1 MVGRAAAS
9 EQRAGRPFRRPAVR
23 AGVGA
28 LLSLGML
35 SALLV
40 EPAGAQTQPPVPPP
54 TLPPVTAPVATAPVG
69 ADENL
74 RAQTV
79 AEVNQAKAALT
90 AAQRVEGQARQK
102 AANLDKQTADLEAQR
117 AALAGEERA
126 AADKLETTRGRLRT
140 AAVSEYISGGSTT
153 IANQLLR
160 SESVE
165 DFARNRVYG
174 SAVLSTQER
183 LLSTYRDVLT
193 KVTATTSGL
202 GRQVDRVKADRS
214 LVGLELEALIA
225 QRILRE
231 QELAQKQVLN
241 QLVTAAA
248 PVLPSDI
255 PALVLDGY
263 VRAAAAANRRTP
275 GCRIH
280 WTALA
285 AIGRTESGHAR
296 AGGAAL
302 TLTGDTVPRIL
313 GPRLDGNGFAY
324 VGDTD
329 GGAYDGDVEL
339 DRAVGPMQFI
349 PGTWRGL
356 GEDGNGDGNRD
367 PNNIYDAT
375 TAAGMYLCRSRQGLD
390 VDENLFNAALSYNRS
405 TTYAALI
412 VTRAR
417 EYINLN
423 MPGLP
428 PGPPP
433 PAVPFNPTAAP

>member
-1 MVGRAAAS
+1 VVGWSAG
-9 EQRAGRPFRRPAVR
+9 EKQRRRPRLPLSRLLSR
-23 AGVGA
+23 ATA
-28 LLSLGML
+28 LLSAGILN
-35 SALLV
+35 ALLTD
-40 EPAGAQTQPPVPPP
+40 PAGAQNQPPVPP
-54 TLPPVTAPVATAPVG
+54 TLPPVTAPAPTAPVG

-74 RAQTV
+74 RAQTL
-79 AEVNQAKAALT
+79 AEVATAKAALT
-90 AAQRVEGQARQK
+90 AALRAEGQTRQK
-102 AANLDKQTADLEAQR
+102 AATLDRALGDLEGQR
-117 AALAGEERA
+117 SALAGEERA

-140 AAVSEYISGGSTT
+140 AAISEYISGGATT

-160 SESVE
+160 SGSLE
-165 DFARNRVYG
+165 DFSRNRVYG

-183 LLSTYRDVLT
+183 LLSTYREALT
-193 KVTATTSGL
+193 KVTTATSGL

-214 LVGLELEALIA
+214 LVAQELEALTA
-225 QRILRE
+225 QRVLRE

-285 AIGRTESGHAR
+285 AVGRVESGHAR

-324 VGDTD
+324 VADTD
-329 GGAYDGDVEL
+329 GGVYDGDTEL

-390 VDENLFNAALSYNRS
+390 VEENLYNAALNYNHS
-405 TTYAALI
+405 SAYAALI
-412 VTRAR
+412 LTRAR
-417 EYINLN
+417 EYISLN

-428 PGPPP
+428 PGPPL
-433 PAVPFNPTAAP
+433 PAVPFSPNPPP

>member
-1 MVGRAAAS
+1 MVGWAAGGEQRDRRRLQRAALALTC
-9 EQRAGRPFRRPAVR
+9 AVVL
-23 AGVGA
+23 ANGTLST
-28 LLSLGML
+28 LLSG
-35 SALLV
+35 S
-40 EPAGAQTQPPVPPP
+40 AGAQAQPPAPP
-54 TLPPVTAPVATAPVG
+54 TLPPVTSPVATAPVG

-74 RAQTV
+74 RTQTL
-79 AEVNQAKAALT
+79 AEVAKAKAALT
-90 AAQRVEGQARQK
+90 AAQRAEAQARQK
-102 AANLDKQTADLEAQR
+102 AVGLDKALADLESQR

-126 AADKLETTRGRLRT
+126 AADRLETTRGRLRL

-160 SESVE
+160 SDSLEE
-165 DFARNRVYG
+165 FARNRVYG
-174 SAVLSTQER
+174 AAVLTTQER
-183 LLSTYRDVLT
+183 LLSTYRDTLA

-214 LVGLELEALIA
+214 LVGQELEALTA
-225 QRILRE
+225 QRVLRE

-324 VGDTD
+324 VADTD
-329 GGAYDGDVEL
+329 GGAYDGDVQL

-367 PNNIYDAT
+367 PNNVYDAT

-390 VDENLFNAALSYNRS
+390 LEENLYHAALNYNHS
-405 TTYAALI
+405 TSYAALI

-433 PAVPFNPTAAP
+433 PPVPFNPTAAP